1 MKPAPSTIPRHIAII
16 MDGNGRWAQQK
27 GLPRHKGH
35 EAGARTVRLITE
47 ECARLGVERLT
58 LYAFS
63 AENWKRPQREI
74 DFLMKL
80 LRRYL
85 AGERPTLMKNGIRFS
100 AIGRLH
106 ELSPEVIAELEKTRA
121 LTRENPKMLLVLAL
135 NYGGRGE
142 ILDAA
147 RAFAGDALRRGKV
160 PTLTEDE
167 FAGYLYDPAG
177 KNVDL
182 LIRTGGDH
190 RISNFLLWEASYAE
204 LWFTKAFW
212 PDFGIEE
219 LHRAL
224 ADFAGRDRRFGGLG
238 ER

>member
-1 MKPAPSTIPRHIAII
+1 M
-16 MDGNGRWAQQK
+16 
-27 GLPRHKGH
+27 
-35 EAGARTVRLITE
+35 
-47 ECARLGVERLT
+47 
-58 LYAFS
+58 
-63 AENWKRPQREI
+63 
-74 DFLMKL
+74 
-80 LRRYL
+80 
-85 AGERPTLMKNGIRFS
+85 
-100 AIGRLH
+100 
-106 ELSPEVIAELEKTRA
+106 
-121 LTRENPKMLLVLAL
+121 
-135 NYGGRGE
+135 
-142 ILDAA
+142 
-147 RAFAGDALRRGKV
+147 